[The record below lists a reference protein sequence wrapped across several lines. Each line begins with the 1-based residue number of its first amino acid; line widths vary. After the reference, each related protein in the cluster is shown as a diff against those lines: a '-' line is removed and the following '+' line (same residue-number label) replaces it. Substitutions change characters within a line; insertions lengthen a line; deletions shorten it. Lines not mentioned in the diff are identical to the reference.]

1 MDDVQVYVPKEK
13 KLTQPFERYQVGDRF
28 PAIDRPR
35 PTALPSVLLF
45 PNQPRMVVYVRLQ
58 TTSTMVLQP
67 RVLSLNAAIR
77 EEGGHDIA
85 FGLSLGVL
93 VCLWLW
99 GSYRFILE
107 RDHLLGL
114 FALYQFLVAWMTA
127 VRNGYWAVYVWP
139 YASQGTDVLYSGL
152 LLFASW
158 LWVEIH
164 RQFLLTL
171 PVNRWAQKAL
181 SLIGVLMLLN
191 AGQYAR
197 GWRVHALHTNVI
209 LGTLA
214 VPLVLFVGWQAY
226 RYAHKQVRFPL
237 VSYGLVL
244 LLVSLGLFT
253 RLGLLDFLQWPA
265 HFISPQILL
274 ANALVVLL
282 LQFRSDTLEVK
293 RQETLVAL
301 ELSQQEARLAHEQRE
316 QQSRFMAMLTHE
328 LKSPLAVIRMA
339 VGNRQARET
348 GRLRPE
354 ALARIDLA
362 ASEMNRLIERCSQAD
377 AFMQGK
383 MQPRWAQFNPLTALE
398 DCLRVLRDAS
408 RVQFEAPSDLVWHS
422 DLLLCQTIMSNLLD
436 NALKY
441 SPPDSLVFARLGCD
455 VSRNKWYLQVQ
466 NQIGAAGI
474 PAPERIFE
482 KYYRAPG
489 AQAQRGTGL
498 GLWLTKALVEQ
509 LGGILEYQVQ
519 DHPAL
524 AAQQTTAFQEIIFTV
539 WFPV

>member
-1 MDDVQVYVPKEK
+1 
-13 KLTQPFERYQVGDRF
+13 
-28 PAIDRPR
+28 
-35 PTALPSVLLF
+35 
-45 PNQPRMVVYVRLQ
+45 MVVYVRLQ

-455 VSRNKWYLQVQ
+455 VSRNKWYLKVQ